1 MQALIDELKKPE
13 YQGMTDIQAAAAIN
27 AKVVAVRVPI
37 DCWMAKQHALE
48 NGYYASIL
56 KASQEIQHPARDLCI
71 SVLAYID
78 DSAGKFVK
86 IDLDRPKVQ
95 EMLSTLVLAGFV
107 SPELRWELEALA
119 DSHVAWVD
127 HVGVGQVGIGLIQNA
142 RKQIGAS
149 FNA

>member
-13 YQGMTDIQAAAAIN
+13 YQGMSDAQAAAAIN
-27 AKVVAVRVPI
+27 AKVVPVRIQI

-56 KASQEIQHPARDLCI
+56 KASQQVDHPARDLCI

-78 DSAGKFVK
+78 DSAGKFLK

-95 EMLSTLVLAGFV
+95 EMLATLVLAGFV
-107 SPELRWELEALA
+107 SPELRWELDSLA
-119 DSHVAWVD
+119 DSHEPWVVS
-127 HVGVGQVGIGLIQNA
+127 VGLGKVGDGTIRSAREMISYGIA
-142 RKQIGAS
+142 
-149 FNA
+149 

>member
-13 YQGMTDIQAAAAIN
+13 YQGLTDAQAAAAIN

-48 NGYYASIL
+48 NGYFAPLY
-56 KASQEIQHPARDLCI
+56 KASKDPVSPCRDLCI

-78 DSAGKFVK
+78 DSAGKFQK
-86 IDLDRPKVQ
+86 IDLDRPKVR
-95 EMLSTLVLAGFV
+95 EMLEGIIRCEFATREIID
-107 SPELRWELEALA
+107 ELLGLA

-142 RKQIGAS
+142 RKEIK
-149 FNA
+149 